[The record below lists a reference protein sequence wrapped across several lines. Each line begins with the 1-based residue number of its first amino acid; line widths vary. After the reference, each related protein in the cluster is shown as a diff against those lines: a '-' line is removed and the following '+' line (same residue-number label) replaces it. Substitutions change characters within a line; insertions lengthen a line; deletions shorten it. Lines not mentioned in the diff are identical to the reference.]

1 MLKIKSCITILT
13 TAVILSACGGGD
25 RNDSKITEDTTP
37 VLTPF
42 TTEFQSTLSLQK
54 DADPIIQISNR
65 SSNQNDEVNA
75 YSVTHHFDSG
85 SNSIIL
91 SYNFDKND
99 INKTLH
105 INYDPILKKVL
116 DVSIGEN
123 YLKTDIYNLLNK
135 NFFACANSFFFEL
148 CKGIEL
154 TFDDHTGYS
163 KINFHNTKLPNSSI
177 VQLSPEN
184 NQINQFFT
192 ERSYITLNGQLT
204 GSLSTAPQTFN
215 NIRKTSQ
222 FNISANHQPN
232 SLMGAVYDPKTKIIL
247 FSTHVNNGI
256 DSSLKL
262 AQFSTGIENN
272 SAQHSQLSTET
283 LFGVSGLCNTITS
296 TLPIKDITTI
306 QPTIN
311 ADNITL
317 AFKQAIYN
325 DKKDAPPNLPNF
337 PIQQD
342 CPTAHVQ
349 LDGSVTVNIPSTKLQ
364 ISAILKN
371 ENSFNFVQPALY
383 FDVINHDRQ
392 QFGNNALQVKI
403 RNNRIEK
410 IDFRDTRISKDP
422 STGLLS
428 DHSKYE
434 YSCGYTQACTG
445 LSYDIEKNKISFK
458 NTALTSKNNPAN
470 EVNNSITLNGIFDFA
485 GR

>member
-13 TAVILSACGGGD
+13 TAAIISACGGGD
-25 RNDSKITEDTTP
+25 RNDSKITEDTPP
-37 VLTPF
+37 VITPF

-192 ERSYITLNGQLT
+192 EKSYIMLNGQLA

-232 SLMGAVYDPKTKIIL
+232 SLMGAIYDPDTRAIL
-247 FSTHVNNGI
+247 FSTHTSNGTNPN
-256 DSSLKL
+256 LKL
-262 AQFSTGIENN
+262 AQFTTGIENN
-272 SAQHSQLSTET
+272 MVQSSLLSTET
-283 LFGVSGLCNTITS
+283 LFGVPGFCNAITL
-296 TLPIKDITTI
+296 TFPIEDITTI
-306 QPTIN
+306 QTSKNI
-311 ADNITL
+311 DNITL
-317 AFKQAIYN
+317 KFDQAIYN
-325 DKKDAPPNLPNF
+325 DKSHTPPVLPNF
-337 PIQQD
+337 PFQQD
-342 CPTAHVQ
+342 CPTAYVQ
-349 LDGSVTVNIPSTKLQ
+349 LDGSVTVDIPSTQLQ

-371 ENSFNFVQPALY
+371 ENSFTFVQPALY

-445 LSYDIEKNKISFK
+445 LSYDIEKNKVIFK
-458 NTALTSKNNPAN
+458 NTALTSKNNSAN
-470 EVNNSITLNGIFDFA
+470 EINNSITLNGIFDFA